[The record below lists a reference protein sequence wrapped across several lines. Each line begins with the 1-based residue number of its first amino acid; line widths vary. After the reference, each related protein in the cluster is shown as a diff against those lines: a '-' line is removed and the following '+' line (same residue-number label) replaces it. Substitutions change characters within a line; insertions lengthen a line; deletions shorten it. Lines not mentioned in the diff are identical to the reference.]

1 MNSMSETHRPRRVL
15 RSIGAVLAGVLAVV
29 VLSIGADAALGF
41 NPPRGGPMT
50 DAHYLLATAYRI
62 VFTIAGGYIA
72 ARLAPH
78 SPMRH
83 ALVIG
88 AIGLA
93 ASLAGAIVMWNKLGE
108 GGLGP
113 KWYSIA
119 IIVIALPCAWAGGK
133 LQGMRATRH
142 AA

>member
-1 MNSMSETHRPRRVL
+1 
-15 RSIGAVLAGVLAVV
+15 
-29 VLSIGADAALGF
+29 
-41 NPPRGGPMT
+41 MT
-50 DAHYLLATAYRI
+50 DAHFLLATAYRI
-62 VFTIAGGYIA
+62 AFTIAGGYIA

-93 ASLAGAIVMWNKLGE
+93 AGLAGAIAMWDKLEG

-119 IIVIALPCAWAGGK
+119 VIAIAMPCAWVGGK
-133 LQGMRATRH
+133 LHGMCAARH
-142 AA
+142 RLAQS

>member
-1 MNSMSETHRPRRVL
+1 MSETHPPRRAL
-15 RSIGAVLAGVLAVV
+15 RSIGAVFAGVLAVI
-29 VLSIGADAALGF
+29 VLSIVTDAILGF

-50 DAHYLLATAYRI
+50 DAHFLLATAYRI

-93 ASLAGAIVMWNKLGE
+93 AGLAGAIVLWDKLDE

-113 KWYSIA
+113 RWYSIA
-119 IIVIALPCAWAGGK
+119 VIVIAMPCAWAGGK
-133 LQGMRATRH
+133 LHAMRATGR
-142 AA
+142 AAQA